1 MSQNDMMAVEPILR
15 QEGVAFEDLLDMSN
29 EEMKELGIVSYGHRK
44 KLIKA
49 VADFRGDIK
58 IQSNR
63 LFLIVFIFSFWQPR
77 S

>member
-1 MSQNDMMAVEPILR
+1 MMAVEPILR
-15 QEGVAFEDLLDMSN
+15 QEGIAFEDLLDISN
-29 EEMKELGIVSYGHRK
+29 EEMKKLGIVSYGHRK

-49 VADFRGDIK
+49 VADIRGDIK